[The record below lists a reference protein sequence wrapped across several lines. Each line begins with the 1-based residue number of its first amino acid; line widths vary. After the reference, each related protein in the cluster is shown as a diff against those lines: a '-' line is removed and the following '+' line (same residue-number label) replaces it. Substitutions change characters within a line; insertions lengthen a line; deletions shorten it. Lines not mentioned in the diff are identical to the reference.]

1 MVSLDKTSLKKS
13 QSNNTKSKY
22 LLVES
27 SDTLANVIRRE
38 LADKILKEE
47 FKLGENLDEQRL
59 ADYFGVSRTPIREAL
74 RQLDEAGMIKLRAR
88 RAAIIVEV
96 DEDLKGHLFETAAEL
111 EAISASWAAIRSSL
125 AERNNLLNLNELGK
139 EAANKNDANNFAS
152 INRKFHSLIS
162 DMSKNP
168 SFASNVINIRRK
180 IAPFQKAFLNNHK
193 NLQNSQKAHDHIT
206 EAIYVQNSKK
216 ASKYMK
222 RHILQA
228 SIQKQNNLKYN
239 H

>member
-1 MVSLDKTSLKKS
+1 MSKNVNSNFNLSNKEIKNLVYNNYGFTCSIRKLDGEKDLNFRLLTKAKEKFYLKIYPKKTKLSFIIFQTRLLDFLSKKGQLKIPTNILSKKRKRYCSYIDTEGEKRYFRINSWIEGRLWSKVS
-13 QSNNTKSKY
+13 
-22 LLVES
+22 
-27 SDTLANVIRRE
+27 
-38 LADKILKEE
+38 
-47 FKLGENLDEQRL
+47 
-59 ADYFGVSRTPIREAL
+59 PIKNKFR
-74 RQLDEAGMIKLRAR
+74 
-88 RAAIIVEV
+88 
-96 DEDLKGHLFETAAEL
+96 F
-111 EAISASWAAIRSSL
+111 
-125 AERNNLLNLNELGK
+125 ELGK

-168 SFASNVINIRRK
+168 SFASNVSNIRRK

-193 NLQNSQKAHDHIT
+193 NLQSSQKAHDHIT

-222 RHILQA
+222 KHILQA
-228 SIQKQNNLKYN
+228 SIQKQSNLKHN